1 MAKSQSHAKANKKP
15 TVRYR
20 ELIKER
26 PYDKERP
33 ASWLAKKHQL
43 HAA

>member
-20 ELIKER
+20 ELIKHTNLVLDDYSTE
-26 PYDKERP
+26 
-33 ASWLAKKHQL
+33 
-43 HAA
+43 

>member
-15 TVRYR
+15 TV
-20 ELIKER
+20 
-26 PYDKERP
+26 DKERP
-33 ASWLAKKHQL
+33 AGLLAKKHQL